1 MKHRLPIAIVLLGL
15 LLPLCAWAQGDE
27 NEIPLGDV
35 ARAVRKEK
43 QFPQHA
49 TIDNDNFSQFMDDAE
64 SRRMKG
70 LLFSFDSLG
79 KSIQVSA
86 PDISCSLSFNAKTA
100 SLIGDPFIVRNLPD
114 EEMPKLDGPATIEGD
129 DLQVAVFNG
138 TGWDLKE
145 ITLGLTIVRGPEMNA
160 ASYGEA
166 KLVPAAVGSSEP
178 ALKRSDTTVLYHIP
192 GTAAPFSN
200 TVFHA
205 PLGLTLSPDQEWHW
219 AIVAARGIP
228 PKAN

>member
-1 MKHRLPIAIVLLGL
+1 
-15 LLPLCAWAQGDE
+15 
-27 NEIPLGDV
+27 
-35 ARAVRKEK
+35 
-43 QFPQHA
+43 
-49 TIDNDNFSQFMDDAE
+49 
-64 SRRMKG
+64 
-70 LLFSFDSLG
+70 
-79 KSIQVSA
+79 
-86 PDISCSLSFNAKTA
+86 
-100 SLIGDPFIVRNLPD
+100 
-114 EEMPKLDGPATIEGD
+114 MPKLDGPATIEGD

-145 ITLGLTIVRGPEMNA
+145 ITVGLTILREPEMNA

-166 KLVPAAVGSSEP
+166 KLIPAAVGTSEP

-192 GTAAPFSN
+192 GTVAPFSN

-219 AIVAARGIP
+219 AIVAARGVP